1 MASTAKDAVFYK
13 ASVVNANGAVQ
24 KDENNNNLTTTA
36 GSNNGT
42 LNFTV
47 NSSGNTPK
55 GTYYLKIEAND
66 TSSFASSSEAKNPYT
81 ITLSGT
87 SDFNE
92 PPSISLGV
100 LHQGPMAQKDSSTT
114 KTVSLKS
121 CSSSIIT
128 TSDPDTKSTAN
139 STMKSYYIGLKDTG
153 VYSNTDVVA
162 ETQTKASGATL
173 TLASG
178 AAAAIKNTVSSVD
191 MGSAI
196 TITSSGNDSGLTF
209 TVLGTLADGTTG
221 QSDIIKGAN
230 AGIATGTKL
239 FKAVT
244 SITVGGG
251 TATNVI
257 AGIDKS
263 GRIVYDSDGALS
275 LM

>member
-1 MASTAKDAVFYK
+1 MVPNASFTGILGTSSTANASDVDYYAFTTGPTDGKTVAITVASTAKDAVFYK
-13 ASVVNANGAVQ
+13 ATVVNANGVVQ
-24 KDENNNNLTTTA
+24 RDANNNNLTTTA

-66 TSSFASSSEAKNPYT
+66 TSSFGSSSEAKNPYT
-81 ITLSGT
+81 ITLGGT

-92 PPSISLGV
+92 PPSISLGGV
-100 LHQGPMAQKDSSTT
+100 TSGAYGTQKDSSAT
-114 KTVSLKS
+114 KTVSLKGQVTL
-121 CSSSIIT
+121 SSIIT

-139 STMKSYYIGLKDTG
+139 STMKSYYIGLKDTS
-153 VYSNTDVVA
+153 VYSDTDVVA

-173 TLASG
+173 NLASG

-209 TVLGTLADGTTG
+209 TVLGTLNLT
-221 QSDIIKGAN
+221 
-230 AGIATGTKL
+230 
-239 FKAVT
+239 FK
-244 SITVGGG
+244 ITYYF
-251 TATNVI
+251 I
-257 AGIDKS
+257 S
-263 GRIVYDSDGALS
+263 FFRS
-275 LM
+275 